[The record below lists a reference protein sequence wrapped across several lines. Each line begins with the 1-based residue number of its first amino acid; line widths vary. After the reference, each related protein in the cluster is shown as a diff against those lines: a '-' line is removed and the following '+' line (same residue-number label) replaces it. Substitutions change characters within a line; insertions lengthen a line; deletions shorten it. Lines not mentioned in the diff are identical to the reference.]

1 MLLMVQKYKESIY
14 FGLALA
20 TLFFFVKWI
29 EIRFLLYSQNIEIYI
44 FLIALLFTALGIWL
58 ANKITTPKVQT
69 VIVEKEIYISQNF
82 PFEVNQKEIENRKIS
97 KRELEVL
104 TLIAD
109 GKSNQEIADSLFV
122 SIPTIKTHITNLFEK
137 LDAKRR
143 TQAIETAKRL
153 QLIR

>member
-20 TLFFFVKWI
+20 ILFFFVKWI

-153 QLIR
+153 QLIC